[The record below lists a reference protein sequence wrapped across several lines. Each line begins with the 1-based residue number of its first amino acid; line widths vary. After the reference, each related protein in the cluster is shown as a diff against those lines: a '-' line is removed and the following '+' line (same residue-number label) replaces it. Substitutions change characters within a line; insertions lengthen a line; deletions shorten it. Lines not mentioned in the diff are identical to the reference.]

1 MKLVSVWRDGQW
13 AQAPR
18 SPRVLGLPP
27 ALSSL
32 LPPSL
37 LARGYLWSLL
47 GGAFGP
53 AGWLQRK
60 HSIGAHIL
68 AQASQSCLASLCP
81 RSVPAALLYSPLKGH
96 SGTCGPQGT
105 LTLSLEGLRLKTGGL
120 HPPKSWLPS
129 RYGSALIP
137 VPVVQ
142 GGVWSSL
149 EPDCS
154 DDALLHLALVPAQ
167 TSWPKP
173 LYQSDFPVPR
183 RDSALTPGSPTWVL

>member
-96 SGTCGPQGT
+96 SGTGN
-105 LTLSLEGLRLKTGGL
+105 
-120 HPPKSWLPS
+120 
-129 RYGSALIP
+129 
-137 VPVVQ
+137 
-142 GGVWSSL
+142 
-149 EPDCS
+149 
-154 DDALLHLALVPAQ
+154 
-167 TSWPKP
+167 
-173 LYQSDFPVPR
+173 SDFISGGAEAEDGRAPSPQKLAAIQVRFCPHPR
-183 RDSALTPGSPTWVL
+183 ACGAGRGVEFPGTRLF